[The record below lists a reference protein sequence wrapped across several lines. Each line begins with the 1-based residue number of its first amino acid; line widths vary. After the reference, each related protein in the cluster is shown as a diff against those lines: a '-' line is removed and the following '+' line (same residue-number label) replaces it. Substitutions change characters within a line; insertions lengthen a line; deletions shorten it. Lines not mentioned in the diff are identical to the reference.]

1 MKAVLAALLLAL
13 GAGGAAAHP
22 HGRLACGLT
31 LHVAEGRLVAVE
43 QRLTLDAASSAALA
57 DRVVPAATEPL
68 PKPVW
73 QFRELLRGLFRQG
86 DWMLA
91 LQGSDGTAVALDDE
105 AAHWQQQADG
115 RLVVTLKLRP
125 ARAFAAAGE
134 LALHCRDPGWY
145 WLAEFTDAAAVQV
158 QGAACQARFDAP
170 RDAQAE
176 AAALQAAALA
186 AGVAGAERVS
196 AAATTGAPLG
206 AGRALLRCEGAAAPD
221 AARQT
226 VRPPSTGNSTPVMN
240 SASSLAR

>member
-1 MKAVLAALLLAL
+1 MKPVFAAALLAL
-13 GAGGAAAHP
+13 GASGAAAHP

-31 LHVAEGRLVAVE
+31 LHMAEGRLQAVE
-43 QRLTLDAASSAALA
+43 QRLTLDAASSAALVG
-57 DRVVPAATEPL
+57 RVAPAATEPL
-68 PKPVW
+68 PRPVW
-73 QFRELLRGLFRQG
+73 QFRELLRGLFRYG

-91 LQGSDGTAVALDDE
+91 LHGSDGAKVPFDDE
-105 AAHWQQQADG
+105 AAHWQQLPDG
-115 RLVVTLKLRP
+115 RLVLTLKLKP
-125 ARAFAAAGE
+125 THGFVAAGE

-145 WLAEFTDAAAVQV
+145 WLAEFTDVAAVQV

-176 AAALQAAALA
+176 ASALQAAALA

-206 AGRALLRCEGAAAPD
+206 AGRALLRCEGVAAPES
-221 AARQT
+221 ARQT